1 MINYKN
7 GKLVVDVEAIKAK
20 AASAAKFAGKKTV
33 EGAKAAK
40 EVASDVYE
48 KARAKSIEIA
58 TELEDRKYFS
68 KQEKVAALEKAL
80 ETAKAELEAELADED
95 QAIDSSELI
104 DILKNYGVKIEDKE
118 SDSSK
123 D

>member
-7 GKLVVDVEAIKAK
+7 GKLVVDVEAIKVK

-33 EGAKAAK
+33 EGAKVAK

-123 D
+123 G